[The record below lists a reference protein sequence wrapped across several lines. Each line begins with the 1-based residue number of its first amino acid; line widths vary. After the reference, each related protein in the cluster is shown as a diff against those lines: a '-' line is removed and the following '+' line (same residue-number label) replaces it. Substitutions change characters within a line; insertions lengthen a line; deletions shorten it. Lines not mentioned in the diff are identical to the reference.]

1 MEAALDLESS
11 AFGLGGSTP
20 LAPTK
25 DLPAWRNGKT
35 RCIQNAVSSDVGV
48 RCPRPAPRWLNR
60 ESWPSGLRRRTANA
74 EHLLRCHSF
83 ESNTLRQVCGD
94 VCERLKQLARKVRGP
109 ANNRVRRFESSRH
122 RHFVW
127 KRWAFG
133 EPTPSEA
140 GHPPGCERSTRSAS
154 ASLER
159 WPS

>member
-25 DLPAWRNGKT
+25 DVPAWRNGKT

-48 RCPRPAPRWLNR
+48 RCPRPAPKKINT

-83 ESNTLRQVCGD
+83 ESNTLR
-94 VCERLKQLARKVRGP
+94 
-109 ANNRVRRFESSRH
+109 
-122 RHFVW
+122 HFISW
-127 KRWAFG
+127 
-133 EPTPSEA
+133 
-140 GHPPGCERSTRSAS
+140 
-154 ASLER
+154 
-159 WPS
+159 